1 VTGLPTPGKATTSGT
16 NYLALHFTRNASATD
31 VAYIVQGSNNLVQWD
46 AISSFSN
53 GSWSVPGVVI
63 ESGTAPNLNVQVQ
76 DTVPMPSAK
85 KRFLRLQVTQ

>member
-1 VTGLPTPGKATTSGT
+1 
-16 NYLALHFTRNASATD
+16 
-31 VAYIVQGSNNLVQWD
+31 
-46 AISSFSN
+46 
-53 GSWSVPGVVI
+53 VPGVVI